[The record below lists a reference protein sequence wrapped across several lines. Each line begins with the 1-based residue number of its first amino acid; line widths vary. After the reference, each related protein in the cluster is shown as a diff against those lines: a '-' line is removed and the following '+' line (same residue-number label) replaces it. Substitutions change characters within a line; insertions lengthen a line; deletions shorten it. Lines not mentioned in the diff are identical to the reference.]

1 MQGGAFITIPKI
13 VETLEE
19 LRKIIRDGSYNGDEL
34 ILPTR
39 PPIEKFQMLATGSL
53 DQISQI
59 NIQGGKQ
66 WRAVFSTLRSSY
78 CKCEL

>member
-19 LRKIIRDGSYNGDEL
+19 LRKIIRYGSYNGDEL

-39 PPIEKFQMLATGSL
+39 PPIDKFQMQATGSL
-53 DQISQI
+53 DQIPQI

-66 WRAVFSTLRSSY
+66 W
-78 CKCEL
+78 

>member
-13 VETLEE
+13 VENLEE

-39 PPIEKFQMLATGSL
+39 PPIDKFQMQAIGSL
-53 DQISQI
+53 DQIPQI
-59 NIQGGKQ
+59 KIPGGMQ
-66 WRAVFSTLRSSY
+66 W
-78 CKCEL
+78 

>member
-1 MQGGAFITIPKI
+1 MVQGGAFITIPKI

-19 LRKIIRDGSYNGDEL
+19 LRNIIRYGSYNGDEL

-39 PPIEKFQMLATGSL
+39 QPIGKFQMLATGSL

-59 NIQGGKQ
+59 NIQGGIQ
-66 WRAVFSTLRSSY
+66 W
-78 CKCEL
+78 

>member
-39 PPIEKFQMLATGSL
+39 PPIDKFQMQATGSL
-53 DQISQI
+53 DQIP
-59 NIQGGKQ
+59 
-66 WRAVFSTLRSSY
+66 
-78 CKCEL
+78 

>member
-19 LRKIIRDGSYNGDEL
+19 LQKIIRHGSYNGDEL

-39 PPIEKFQMLATGSL
+39 PPNDKFQMKATGSL
-53 DQISQI
+53 DQIPQI

-66 WRAVFSTLRSSY
+66 
-78 CKCEL
+78 